1 MNPYHRSHK
10 SSRAVSAQS
19 IEHASW
25 KPNLTGLRQ
34 SEREAYQ
41 FILEFL
47 ERGEMSNLDKLK
59 FLRAVDTLSGAVHA
73 QANGTMDDY
82 FPKTLL
88 AKKIET
94 LILEEASEQLTSNVR
109 QQAMLC
115 VATLRFLPLSPPL
128 SPGVSNAE
136 NIGVGRKG
144 KVWGLDVWAVG
155 GRAL

>member
-1 MNPYHRSHK
+1 M
-10 SSRAVSAQS
+10 
-19 IEHASW
+19 
-25 KPNLTGLRQ
+25 
-34 SEREAYQ
+34 
-41 FILEFL
+41 
-47 ERGEMSNLDKLK
+47 
-59 FLRAVDTLSGAVHA
+59 DTLSGAVHA

-88 AKKIET
+88 AKKIEVRRSCRGEGGGSQTCGQPRSLRGILVSLWPFQT